1 MTWGKATLARSFSS
15 PGVRL
20 PRGWGSTAKEYSGIP
35 KMRDMVRAVG
45 TKGSVQR
52 TAVGIPSF
60 SKVMPSC
67 KLHDE
72 QDPQSPLEVTRTSQR
87 EAKSFTISSG
97 HGRDAFGL
105 EPLITVAKL

>member
-1 MTWGKATLARSFSS
+1 
-15 PGVRL
+15 
-20 PRGWGSTAKEYSGIP
+20 
-35 KMRDMVRAVG
+35 MRDMVRAVG

-72 QDPQSPLEVTRTSQR
+72 QEPQSPLDVTMTSHR
-87 EAKSFTISSG
+87 EAKSFTMSSG
-97 HGRDAFGL
+97 QGRDALGL
-105 EPLITVAKL
+105 DPLITLAN

>member
-1 MTWGKATLARSFSS
+1 
-15 PGVRL
+15 
-20 PRGWGSTAKEYSGIP
+20 
-35 KMRDMVRAVG
+35 MRDMLRAVG

-72 QDPQSPLEVTRTSQR
+72 QEPQSPLEVIKTSQLD
-87 EAKSFTISSG
+87 ANSLTICSG
-97 HGRDAFGL
+97 HGVDAFGL
-105 EPLITVAKL
+105 EPLITLANS